1 MSAIPAYPKDEI
13 ASADL
18 ADKHDLEDKLPAG
31 EVDDVQ
37 AVDSDE
43 HDPFEVDQH
52 YLVAS
57 RSTKFFR
64 GVLFQMVLF
73 GA

>member
-13 ASADL
+13 AGVGL
-18 ADKHDLEDKLPAG
+18 APEHELDDKLPAG
-31 EVDDVQ
+31 DGDNVQ
-37 AVDSDE
+37 AVDSEE